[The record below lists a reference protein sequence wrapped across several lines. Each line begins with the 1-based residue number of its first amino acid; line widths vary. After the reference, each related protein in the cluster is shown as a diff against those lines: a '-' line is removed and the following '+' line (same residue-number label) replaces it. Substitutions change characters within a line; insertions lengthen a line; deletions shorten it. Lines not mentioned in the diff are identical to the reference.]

1 MAKMKNMKL
10 RNAGQYV
17 EQTELSYIDERNA
30 KWYNNLGKQLG
41 T

>member
-1 MAKMKNMKL
+1 MAKMKNTKIQ
-10 RNAGQYV
+10 NAGQDV

-30 KWYNNLGKQLG
+30 KWYSNLGEQLG